1 MKILL
6 TGGAGYIGSIVAN
19 YLLDRGNEVFI
30 LDNLSTG
37 SKKLVP
43 KKSKFVK
50 TDISNLKVVNSILSE
65 NNFDIIMHFAAFIR
79 VEESVKNK
87 KKYYINNYQK
97 SKIFL
102 NMCLKHNLKNIIF
115 SSTAAVYGNKNIYV
129 NEKTKTNPLNPY
141 AEYKLKLE
149 RFIKKKKFKFII
161 LRYFN
166 VAGADPKLRA
176 GQVSKYRST
185 HLIKKLC
192 ETRLNSTKFNIY
204 GRNYETKDKTAIRD
218 YIHVYD
224 LAIIHLLAAKYLLKK
239 KISNIFNCGYG
250 KGYSVLDI
258 VKCFEEIIKK
268 KNKFCI

>member
-1 MKILL
+1 M
-6 TGGAGYIGSIVAN
+6 
-19 YLLDRGNEVFI
+19 
-30 LDNLSTG
+30 
-37 SKKLVP
+37 
-43 KKSKFVK
+43 
-50 TDISNLKVVNSILSE
+50 
-65 NNFDIIMHFAAFIR
+65 
-79 VEESVKNK
+79 
-87 KKYYINNYQK
+87 
-97 SKIFL
+97 
-102 NMCLKHNLKNIIF
+102 
-115 SSTAAVYGNKNIYV
+115 
-129 NEKTKTNPLNPY
+129 
-141 AEYKLKLE
+141 
-149 RFIKKKKFKFII
+149 
-161 LRYFN
+161 
-166 VAGADPKLRA
+166 AGADPKLRA

-268 KNKFCI
+268 KINFVFRKRRAGDVAYLVSKNIKIKSILKWKPKFNNIKKIIKSSYDWQIKIKY